1 MYIEKDNFTTWM
13 ERMMDRFDM
22 LEKQIE
28 RLSNVR
34 NCLDGEQLL
43 DNQDLMMITKMSPRT
58 LQRCRKSGALP
69 YINKDGK
76 NFYRASD
83 VLLFIREKL

>member
-1 MYIEKDNFTTWM
+1 MYVDRDDFVAWM
-13 ERMMDRFDM
+13 ERIMDNFERI
-22 LEKQIE
+22 EKKVD

-43 DNQDLMMITKMSPRT
+43 DNQDLMMITKMSSRT
-58 LQRCRKSGALP
+58 LQRYRKKGILP

-83 VLLFIREKL
+83 VHKFIREKL

>member
-1 MYIEKDNFTTWM
+1 MYIEKDNFTAWM

-58 LQRCRKSGALP
+58 LQRCRKNGSLP

-83 VLLFIREKL
+83 VHKFIRETL

>member
-1 MYIEKDNFTTWM
+1 MYVDRDDFVAWM
-13 ERMMDRFDM
+13 ERIMDNFGKI
-22 LEKQIE
+22 EKKID

-58 LQRCRKSGALP
+58 LQRYRKKGILP
-69 YINKDGK
+69 YVNQNGK
-76 NFYRASD
+76 NYYRTSD
-83 VLLFIREKL
+83 VHKFIRENL

>member
-1 MYIEKDNFTTWM
+1 MYVDRDDFVAWM
-13 ERMMDRFDM
+13 ERIMDNFERI
-22 LEKQIE
+22 EKKVD

-43 DNQDLMMITKMSPRT
+43 DNQDLMMITKMSSRT
-58 LQRCRKSGALP
+58 LQRYRKKGILP

-83 VLLFIREKL
+83 VHKFIRENL

>member
-1 MYIEKDNFTTWM
+1 MYVDRDDFVAWM
-13 ERMMDRFDM
+13 ERIMDNFERI
-22 LEKQIE
+22 EKKVD

-43 DNQDLMMITKMSPRT
+43 DNQDLMMITKMSSRT
-58 LQRCRKSGALP
+58 LQRYRKKGTLP

-83 VLLFIREKL
+83 VHKFIREKL